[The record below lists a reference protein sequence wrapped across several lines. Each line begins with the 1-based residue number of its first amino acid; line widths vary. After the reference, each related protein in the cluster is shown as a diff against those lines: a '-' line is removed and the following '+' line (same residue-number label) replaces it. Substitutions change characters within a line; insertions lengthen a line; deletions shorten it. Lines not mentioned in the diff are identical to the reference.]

1 MFPQERRNQIV
12 KMLKHNR
19 SLSVRELCDLLEAS
33 EATIRRDLTLLEQ
46 QGILER
52 THGGAII
59 SDEISVLE
67 EPSFSQKESEY
78 HEEKIRIAMYAFK
91 LLNEN
96 DTLFL
101 DAGTTTIELAK
112 IIGESNISLTVI
124 SNSVTAV
131 PYLARNDRV
140 KIYSLGGEIRN
151 NTLAVV
157 GQMALDAISRFNP
170 NKAFIGV
177 NGISIEKG
185 LTTHYTAEAEVKQAM
200 MRYASEVIVLADHS
214 KFKQVTLCKFASLSM
229 VDLIITDAALPPHIE
244 QSFNQYEDL
253 KIVKV

>member
-12 KMLKHNR
+12 KILKRNG

-33 EATIRRDLTLLEQ
+33 EATIRRDLTRLEQ

-67 EPSFSQKESEY
+67 EPSFSQKEIEY
-78 HEEKIRIAMYAFK
+78 HEEKMRIAQYAYR

-101 DAGTTTIELAK
+101 DAGTTTMELAK
-112 IIGESNISLTVI
+112 IIGDSNISLTVI

-131 PYLARNDRV
+131 PYLTKNENV

-151 NTLAVV
+151 NTLATV
-157 GQMALDAISRFNP
+157 GQMTLDAISRFNP

-214 KFKQVTLCKFASLSM
+214 KFKQITLCRFASIAM
-229 VDLIITDAALPPHIE
+229 VDLIITDSNIPTYVEHA
-244 QSFNQYEDL
+244 FDQYDDL
-253 KIVKV
+253 RIIKV